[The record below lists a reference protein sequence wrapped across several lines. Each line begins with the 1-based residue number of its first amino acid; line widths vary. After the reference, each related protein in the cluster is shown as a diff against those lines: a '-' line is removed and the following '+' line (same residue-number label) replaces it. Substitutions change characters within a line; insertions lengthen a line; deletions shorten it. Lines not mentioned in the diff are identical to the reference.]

1 MPILACFAVGLL
13 FRNVDYRAAIAAVII
28 GVLMYAGFIWLWMPL
43 HYIHMMFFTF
53 FTCVAMALL
62 INRFG
67 LGKKAEFIGL
77 QKDQLQR
84 AV

>member
-1 MPILACFAVGLL
+1 MS
-13 FRNVDYRAAIAAVII
+13 
-28 GVLMYAGFIWLWMPL
+28 
-43 HYIHMMFFTF
+43 FFTF
-53 FTCVAMALL
+53 LTCVAMALL